1 MRGPE
6 DGFII
11 LPAPLQENKS
21 YPGPKASDG
30 QGVITFD
37 PEHGFRVKV
46 SGLSINSLV
55 GVDVQRDLGKKEFPE
70 FPLISITWAVGWRQ
84 QIRVE
89 ARLGSVEG
97 PVLETGIEPFWAL
110 VASTVRPLPDN

>member
-1 MRGPE
+1 MYLPLTACFDFDDPRCRDYILHPFVVISTFKTWDAFFIKLMRGPE

-21 YPGPKASDG
+21 YPRPKASDG

-37 PEHGFRVKV
+37 PEHGFRLKV

-70 FPLISITWAVGWRQ
+70 FPLTSMTWAVG
-84 QIRVE
+84 
-89 ARLGSVEG
+89 
-97 PVLETGIEPFWAL
+97 
-110 VASTVRPLPDN
+110 